1 MKNNNILEIK
11 SLDKNFGDLKVLK
24 NVNLNVKK
32 GEILTIIGPSGAGK
46 STFLRSINL
55 LENPSK
61 GFMKLNDIEYNLEK
75 VSEKEKLNIRN
86 TVSMVFQ
93 NYNLFRN
100 KTIIENVSEALI
112 YAKGM
117 KKSKAIETA
126 LEYIKSVGLLD
137 KVDNYPTEL
146 SGGQQ
151 QRIGIA
157 RAMAV
162 NPEIILFD
170 EPTSALDPELVFE
183 VLKVIKSIAKTEKT
197 MIIVTHEMSF
207 AKEIS
212 DKVVFMEDGMIVE
225 AGTPDYIFNNCENL
239 RVRKFIDG
247 LNYDEM
253 SDI

>member
-1 MKNNNILEIK
+1 MLEIR

-24 NVNLNVKK
+24 NVNLNVVK

-55 LENPSK
+55 LEDPSH
-61 GFMKLNDIEYNLEK
+61 GEMKLWDKEYNLEN
-75 VSEKEKLNIRN
+75 VSEKEKLKIRN

-93 NYNLFRN
+93 NYNLFKN
-100 KTIIENVSEALI
+100 KTILDNVVEPLI
-112 YAKGM
+112 YSKGM
-117 KKSKAIETA
+117 SKKLAKETA
-126 LEYIKSVGLLD
+126 LEYIKSVGLID
-137 KVDNYPTEL
+137 KVDNFPSEL

-207 AKEIS
+207 AREIS
-212 DKVVFMEDGMIVE
+212 DRVVFMEDGMIVE
-225 AGTPDYIFNNCENL
+225 EGTPDYIFNNCENL

-247 LNYDEM
+247 LNYIEF
-253 SDI
+253 II

>member
-1 MKNNNILEIK
+1 MKNNNILEIR

-24 NVNLNVKK
+24 NVDLNIKK
-32 GEILTIIGPSGAGK
+32 GEILSVIGPSGAGK

-55 LENPSK
+55 LEDPSR
-61 GFMKLNDIEYNLEK
+61 GFMKLNGEEYNLEK
-75 VSEKEKLNIRN
+75 VSEKEKLDIRN

-93 NYNLFRN
+93 NYNLFKN
-100 KTIIENVSEALI
+100 KTILDNVVEPLI

-117 KKSKAIETA
+117 GKKLAKETA

-137 KVDNYPTEL
+137 KVDNFPSQL

-212 DKVVFMEDGMIVE
+212 DRVVFMEDGMIVE
-225 AGTPDYIFNNCENL
+225 EGTPEYIFNNCENL

-247 LNYDEM
+247 LNYIEYL
-253 SDI
+253 I